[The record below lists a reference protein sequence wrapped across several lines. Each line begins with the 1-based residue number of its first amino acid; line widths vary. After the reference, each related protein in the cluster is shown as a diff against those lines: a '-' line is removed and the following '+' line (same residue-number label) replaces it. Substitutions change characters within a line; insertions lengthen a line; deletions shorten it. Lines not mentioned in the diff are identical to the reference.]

1 MSGVRTQSVHCLR
14 ARIMQGDAGATTT
27 VAFREQSASP
37 SALLHNPMLPGGGE
51 SGAQYQ
57 M

>member
-1 MSGVRTQSVHCLR
+1 
-14 ARIMQGDAGATTT
+14 MQGDAAAATT

-37 SALLHNPMLPGGGE
+37 SALLHNPMLPGGAE

>member
-1 MSGVRTQSVHCLR
+1 MQAIRPATRSQLYVL
-14 ARIMQGDAGATTT
+14 AQGDAAAVTT

-37 SALLHNPMLPGGGE
+37 SALLHNPMLPGGAE
-51 SGAQYQ
+51 PGAQYQ